1 MKGSQSKKIKEV
13 LYRGHYSA
21 DGDEA
26 KSRMTNAAIGAIG
39 GFLLGGLFK
48 QNAITTGIIG
58 GIIGY
63 VIQKR

>member
-13 LYRGHYSA
+13 LYRGHYNA
-21 DGDEA
+21 IDDEA
-26 KSRMTNAAIGAIG
+26 QSRMSNAIVGAIG
-39 GFLLGGLFK
+39 GFLLGALFK
-48 QNAITTGIIG
+48 QNTVFTGIIG